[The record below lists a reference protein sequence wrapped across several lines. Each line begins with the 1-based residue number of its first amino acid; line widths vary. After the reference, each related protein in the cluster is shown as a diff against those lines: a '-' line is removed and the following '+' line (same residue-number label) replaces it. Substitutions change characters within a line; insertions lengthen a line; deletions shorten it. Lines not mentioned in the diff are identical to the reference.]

1 MGEMDR
7 PRLLDQVR
15 GAVRARHYSP
25 RTEDA
30 YVHWIRRYI
39 VFHGKRHPAEMGVT
53 EVEAFLT
60 HLAVVG

>member
-1 MGEMDR
+1 MGAMDR

-39 VFHGKRHPAEMGVT
+39 VFHGKRHPRARRQLDLPGSDN
-53 EVEAFLT
+53 
-60 HLAVVG
+60 